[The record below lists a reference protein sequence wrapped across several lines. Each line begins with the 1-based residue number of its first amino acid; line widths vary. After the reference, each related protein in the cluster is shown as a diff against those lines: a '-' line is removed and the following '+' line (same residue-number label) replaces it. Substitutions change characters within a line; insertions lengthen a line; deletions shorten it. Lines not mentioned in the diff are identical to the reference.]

1 MSDTSESGD
10 ARPRGEEQQSDD
22 DAVAII
28 FDPDS
33 GNRVGTADNKET
45 VKQMEAANYGVEW
58 IDD

>member
-1 MSDTSESGD
+1 MSDD
-10 ARPRGEEQQSDD
+10 NNARVSGEEQQSDD

-33 GNRVGTADNKET
+33 GDRVGTGHNQATAE
-45 VKQMEAANYGVEW
+45 QLEAANYGVEW

>member
-1 MSDTSESGD
+1 MTDNNHAIDS
-10 ARPRGEEQQSDD
+10 GEEQQSDD

-33 GNRVGTADNKET
+33 GDRVGTAHNQATAE
-45 VKQMEAANYGVEW
+45 QLEAANYGVEW